1 MKQSIHYHFRSTCVI
16 LTLMDVLSS
25 LLKTLALRLFYFRFL
40 SFKGHSK
47 SDACLGLKQETCMKL
62 LNTLEKIQT
71 NATNVTMHRLMQV
84 L

>member
-1 MKQSIHYHFRSTCVI
+1 MNEAIYSLSIKVYVRYLNSHGC
-16 LTLMDVLSS
+16 S
-25 LLKTLALRLFYFRFL
+25 LFSKTLALRLFYFRFL

-71 NATNVTMHRLMQV
+71 NATNVTMHPLMQV